1 MVLYKRKFFIQ
12 NQDHIWSRYHSG
24 NWISR
29 SWKKEKTRIFRNLR
43 RRIHDPVFEFFTV
56 FLWTVISIG
65 EIWFCWTKYIFFV
78 WPLEYVGLSNSFLN
92 ILLKNETFLFFLWS
106 FWDWHQNKHQMNP
119 ENERF
124 CKKTPIETIPDACAE
139 WSFCDSVQLLICP
152 RIKSKIFKNHP
163 KKENNALNMLKLTAK
178 W

>member
-1 MVLYKRKFFIQ
+1 MLMSNYNWPQNRSKPDKKNNFLWFFQIIIFKKANEKKMVLYKRKIFIQ

-65 EIWFCWTKYIFFV
+65 EIWFCWNIFF
-78 WPLEYVGLSNSFLN
+78 LYSLLSMLVCRIVSW
-92 ILLKNETFLFFLWS
+92 I
-106 FWDWHQNKHQMNP
+106 
-119 ENERF
+119 F
-124 CKKTPIETIPDACAE
+124 C
-139 WSFCDSVQLLICP
+139 
-152 RIKSKIFKNHP
+152 
-163 KKENNALNMLKLTAK
+163 
-178 W
+178 